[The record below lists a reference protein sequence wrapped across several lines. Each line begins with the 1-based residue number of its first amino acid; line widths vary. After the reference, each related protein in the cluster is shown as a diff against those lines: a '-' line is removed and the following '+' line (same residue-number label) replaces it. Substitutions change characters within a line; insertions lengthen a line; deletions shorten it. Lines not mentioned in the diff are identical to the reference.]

1 MVTLFS
7 RCAVVHKS
15 LAGRIVKYVSSAT
28 AQACSIE
35 NKVVSSQLENNLQVK
50 CAWQRRWKQ
59 RSCHCKFL
67 DHTSWSTVRG
77 VGYRNPRSGLAV
89 MAVALWNDFEICEIK
104 LYVELWS
111 KSCRSKPTVAR
122 LCLRCCAL
130 QAKVQSLLELVKIR
144 ACRCLA
150 GRNSCKLL
158 RNRFCF
164 DSHSS
169 NKCTCQLPS
178 GDFAPPKL
186 SSKTSDLLLG
196 EWVSVKQQ
204 AANTQTM

>member
-15 LAGRIVKYVSSAT
+15 LAGHIVRHFSFAT
-28 AQACSIE
+28 VQACSIE
-35 NKVVSSQLENNLQVK
+35 NKLVSSQLENNLQVK

-144 ACRCLA
+144 ACRIFDKSA
-150 GRNSCKLL
+150 GAKDFFAASVFASSLQNYWCK
-158 RNRFCF
+158 RDF
-164 DSHSS
+164 SVSI
-169 NKCTCQLPS
+169 NKLWNVCSVSPVLS
-178 GDFAPPKL
+178 GHAGIAERIPLNKGL
-186 SSKTSDLLLG
+186 
-196 EWVSVKQQ
+196 
-204 AANTQTM
+204 